1 MRSRSHWQVM
11 DSLRARKI
19 VAWLRRVPVP
29 HQIRCEHDAKEDKV
43 IQVIPEQ
50 GKPKWTDICEAALAY
65 DHLVGL
71 DAKGAVLRELPLDP
85 DDPDIRKQATIDKQV
100 AESKAAAA
108 LPGREPIISIDV
120 PKLVEAIASNMKDV
134 AKESA
139 SMQANAFRGGFEAM
153 VSVVNLCLGLLTRMD
168 RRLEDVEDA
177 HAEQLENAGAL
188 TTTAETAPEERNQLA
203 IAAMLQHLGGNK
215 GGPSNGGGDA
225 VDPVLALKLGEL
237 LKQYM
242 PGSNPPEAE

>member
-1 MRSRSHWQVM
+1 M

-29 HQIRCEHDAKEDKV
+29 HQIRCEHDAKEDKT

-71 DAKGAVLRELPLDP
+71 DKNGNVLRELPLDP
-85 DDPDIRKQATIDKQV
+85 DDPDIRKQAVIDTQV
-100 AESKAAAA
+100 KESKAAAA

-139 SMQANAFRGGFEAM
+139 AMQANAFKGGFDAM
-153 VSVVNLCLGLLTRMD
+153 VSVVNLCIGLLNRVD

-177 HAEQLENAGAL
+177 HHELQANQGAIQV
-188 TTTAETAPEERNQLA
+188 EGEEAPEDRNQLA
-203 IAAMLQHLGGNK
+203 IAAMLQHLGANK
-215 GGPSNGGGDA
+215 GNGAPKGDE

-237 LKQYM
+237 LKQYL
-242 PGSNPPEAE
+242 PGSKPPEDA

>member
-29 HQIRCEHDAKEDKV
+29 YQIRCEHDAKEDKV

-50 GKPKWTDICEAALAY
+50 GRPKWTDICEAALAY

-71 DAKGAVLRELPLDP
+71 DKSGAVLRELPLDP
-85 DDPDIRKQATIDKQV
+85 DDPDIRKQAVIDSQV

-139 SMQANAFRGGFEAM
+139 SMQANAFQGGFEAM

-177 HAEQLENAGAL
+177 HAELQDNRDAL
-188 TTTAETAPEERNQLA
+188 TVAGTEQPQDRNELA

-215 GGPSNGGGDA
+215 PGSNGKGNE
-225 VDPVLALKLGEL
+225 VDPVLALKLGEIL
-237 LKQYM
+237 RQYM
-242 PGSNPPEAE
+242 PASNPPEAE

>member
-1 MRSRSHWQVM
+1 M

-29 HQIRCEHDAKEDKV
+29 YQIRCEHDAKEDKT

-65 DHLVGL
+65 DHLVAL
-71 DAKGAVLRELPLDP
+71 DKNGNVTRELPLDP
-85 DDPDIRKQATIDKQV
+85 EDPDIRKQAVIDSQV
-100 AESKAAAA
+100 AQSKAAAA

-139 SMQANAFRGGFEAM
+139 SMQANAFQGGFEAM

-177 HAEQLENAGAL
+177 HAELQDNRDAITVPGE
-188 TTTAETAPEERNQLA
+188 APEDRNQLA
-203 IAAMLQHLGGNK
+203 IAAMLQHLGAK
-215 GGPSNGGGDA
+215 GGGSNGKADDG

-242 PGSNPPEAE
+242 PGSQPPEAE